1 MKFSLS
7 KLQQLQKKNNIDLI
21 GVAKSSH
28 LKEDENVFRN
38 WLNSNYNG
46 DMNWMEN
53 HIEKRTDPQL
63 LFSNTKSVIVIGMN
77 YFSNIQQ
84 EKSDNLLVSKY
95 VTEIDYHK
103 FLKQKLFLLLRG
115 MQNIDNSIKG
125 KVCVDT
131 SPIFEKAWG
140 IKAGLGWRGKNS
152 LLISPEYGSWIFL
165 GILLV
170 NVEFDK
176 YSKEKRDECED
187 CNLCVESCPTGAIL
201 KDNKID
207 ANKCISYLTVGNN
220 DKKLPTELQ
229 LNNWIYGCD
238 ICQDICPYNEK
249 NKKLSV
255 HLEFRPKIELHNKS
269 KKYWENIS
277 ESEYRKLKK
286 KTAMKRRKFLFIL
299 RNINHNL

>member
-84 EKSDNLLVSKY
+84 KKSDNLLVSKY

-103 FLKQKLFLLLRG
+103 FLKQKLFLLLRE

-176 YSKEKRDECED
+176 YSKEKRDGCGD
-187 CNLCVESCPTGAIL
+187 CNLCVESCPTEAIL

-207 ANKCISYLTVGNN
+207 ANKCISYLTVENN

-255 HLEFRPKIELHNKS
+255 HLEFQLKIKLHNKS

-277 ESEYRKLKK
+277 ESEYRQLKK

>member
-1 MKFSLS
+1 M
-7 KLQQLQKKNNIDLI
+7 
-21 GVAKSSH
+21 
-28 LKEDENVFRN
+28 
-38 WLNSNYNG
+38 
-46 DMNWMEN
+46 
-53 HIEKRTDPQL
+53 
-63 LFSNTKSVIVIGMN
+63 
-77 YFSNIQQ
+77 
-84 EKSDNLLVSKY
+84 
-95 VTEIDYHK
+95 
-103 FLKQKLFLLLRG
+103 
-115 MQNIDNSIKG
+115 
-125 KVCVDT
+125 
-131 SPIFEKAWG
+131 
-140 IKAGLGWRGKNS
+140 GWRGKNS

-176 YSKEKRDECED
+176 YSKEKRDGCGD
-187 CNLCVESCPTGAIL
+187 CNLCVESCPTEAIL

-207 ANKCISYLTVGNN
+207 ANKCISYLTVENN

-255 HLEFRPKIELHNKS
+255 HLEFQPKIKLHNKS

-277 ESEYRKLKK
+277 ESEYRQLKK
-286 KTAMKRRKFLFIL
+286 KTTMKRRKFLFIL